1 MDKGKATIIGQVCK
15 QEDEAVGVGAPDC
28 LGADSLHMVS
38 YSQYYFPIV
47 QIRKLDLGE
56 RK

>member
-1 MDKGKATIIGQVCK
+1 MDKGKATVTGQVCK
-15 QEDEAVGVGAPDC
+15 QENEAVGVGAPDC